1 MENKKNPLSPHIQI
15 YRWHISSLLSITHRI
30 VGIVNFICIISL
42 TFLLIFSDSNYQLFQ
57 IFFQSFLGK
66 FFIVALCWSFSFQIL
81 NEFRHLAWD
90 MGYAVREAPHA
101 YVVCYGVFQLWIS
114 DMRSMRHWTS
124 LSVSRSQVIRE
135 E

>member
-42 TFLLIFSDSNYQLFQ
+42 SFLLIFSDSNYQLFQ

-66 FFIVALCWSFSFQIL
+66 FFIVALCWSLSFQIL

-90 MGYAVREAPHA
+90 MGY
-101 YVVCYGVFQLWIS
+101 GL
-114 DMRSMRHWTS
+114 D
-124 LSVSRSQVIRE
+124 LKVSQITGIATIFGSFVLAILLYLIGRNFI
-135 E
+135 